1 MALLAGRLGTGFAA
15 ERAREAFASGPRRQE
30 LRSEFELRTAEDVA
44 RTLGSM
50 KGMLM
55 KVGQLMSFVDDGMPD
70 QVRDALGQLQ
80 ADAPPMSPELAA
92 QMVADELGRPPAEV
106 FAEWD
111 EVPLAAASIGQVH
124 RAMTKDGRLVA
135 VKVQY
140 PGVDTAIGADLDNMG
155 PVLQA
160 STALFPSLDVE
171 PMVEE
176 IRSRLAE
183 ELDYTLEAVN
193 QRQFAVWYDGHPFI
207 RVPKVVDELSTRRV
221 LTTELAS
228 GVRFADLEKWSQAE
242 KDLAA
247 EAMFRFVFRSL
258 YRFYAFNGDPHPGN
272 YLFQPGG
279 RVTFLDFGLVKQ
291 FTAADIRVMQDMAR
305 YMVLEP
311 DLVKFRE
318 TAEQAGFWSRDA
330 PVSDEAVAEWVGFY
344 YDFVRWDK
352 VATLTAEYASAA
364 TRKLL
369 AGRVT
374 DGKLIKWANMPPTF
388 VFLQRI
394 NIGLYAILGRLNAT
408 ANWRRIAEEM
418 WPMCDRAP
426 SSPLGEQEAAW
437 WESAQARGFV
447 RTG

>member
-1 MALLAGRLGTGFAA
+1 M
-15 ERAREAFASGPRRQE
+15 
-30 LRSEFELRTAEDVA
+30 
-44 RTLGSM
+44 
-50 KGMLM
+50 
-55 KVGQLMSFVDDGMPD
+55 
-70 QVRDALGQLQ
+70 
-80 ADAPPMSPELAA
+80 
-92 QMVADELGRPPAEV
+92 
-106 FAEWD
+106 
-111 EVPLAAASIGQVH
+111 
-124 RAMTKDGRLVA
+124 
-135 VKVQY
+135 
-140 PGVDTAIGADLDNMG
+140 DTAIGADLDNMG